1 MTGLWLTDR
10 DCNTTAQI
18 CMATL
23 RRAETLQL
31 QVARAR
37 RPFSLS
43 CALRRG
49 ADVLSDATGGRQLF
63 KR

>member
-18 CMATL
+18 SRATL
-23 RRAETLQL
+23 RRAEVSQF
-31 QVARAR
+31 QGARAQR
-37 RPFSLS
+37 RLRLS
-43 CALRRG
+43 SAIRRG
-49 ADVLSDATGGRQLF
+49 ADVLSDATDRHELF